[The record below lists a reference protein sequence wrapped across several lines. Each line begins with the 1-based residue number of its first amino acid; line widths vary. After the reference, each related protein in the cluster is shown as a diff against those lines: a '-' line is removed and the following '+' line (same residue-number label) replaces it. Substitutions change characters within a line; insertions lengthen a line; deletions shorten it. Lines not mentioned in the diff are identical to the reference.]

1 MSLTNPNKPDDF
13 SFAQC
18 AEDYFL
24 LEGNIKIPQK
34 VTYISTASCGFMYE
48 YMTSLEDFTSLD
60 GKMFPPELNETI
72 TMFLLINAAIEG
84 EI

>member
-1 MSLTNPNKPDDF
+1 MSETNPIKPDDF

-18 AEDYFL
+18 AEEFFICDAMY
-24 LEGNIKIPQK
+24 KIPQSVMPEFGSK
-34 VTYISTASCGFMYE
+34 GFLYLYTEPEENFMF
-48 YMTSLEDFTSLD
+48 SFNNLD
-60 GKMFPPELNETI
+60 EQVRIETI